1 MPRRP
6 VIGVAPQTQPPKP
19 GELPLCWIMGARYIE
34 VLRASGAIPWIV
46 PLIPHDKDT
55 LEEIF
60 SRLDG
65 IFLTGGADVDPA
77 AYQETK
83 LPLCGYT
90 DPARDAVE
98 IMMLN
103 HARKHHKPVLAVCRG
118 IQILNVCYGGTLYQD
133 IPSQVP
139 AAIKHDYFPNAD
151 NSPRR
156 DFLSHEITV
165 APQTRLRDI
174 LGDGVVPVN
183 SMHHQ
188 AIKDLAPGLKPNA
201 YAPDGIIEGVEGT
214 NGQYL
219 MAVQWHPEELVDTMP
234 GMKRLFGSFVAAAAT
249 TTTKS

>member
-6 VIGVAPQTQPPKP
+6 VIGVAPQSQLPKP
-19 GELPLCWIMGARYIE
+19 GELPLCWIMGARYVE
-34 VLRASGAIPWIV
+34 VLRMAGAVPWIV
-46 PLIPHDKDT
+46 PLVPYDKET
-55 LEEIF
+55 MQEIF

-65 IFLTGGADVDPA
+65 VFLTGGADVDPG
-77 AYQETK
+77 AYNEKK
-83 LPLCGYT
+83 LPACGYT

-98 IMMLN
+98 IMLLN
-103 HARKHHKPVLAVCRG
+103 HARETHKPVLAVCRG

-139 AAIKHDYFPNAD
+139 AAMKHDHFPSAENIPTRQD
-151 NSPRR
+151 LTHN
-156 DFLSHEITV
+156 ITV
-165 APQTRLRDI
+165 TPNTRLRKI
-174 LGDGVVPVN
+174 LEDGVVPVN

-219 MAVQWHPEELVDTMP
+219 MGVQWHPEELVDTQP
-234 GMKRLFGSFVAAAAT
+234 GMKRLFTSFVEAAA
-249 TTTKS
+249 